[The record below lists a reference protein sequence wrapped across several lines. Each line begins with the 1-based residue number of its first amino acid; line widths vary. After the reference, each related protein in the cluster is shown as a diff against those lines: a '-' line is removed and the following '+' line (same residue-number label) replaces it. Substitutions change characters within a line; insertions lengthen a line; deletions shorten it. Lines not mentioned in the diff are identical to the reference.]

1 MYSWG
6 TGGLRPFLKKL
17 EESGQLVRIK
27 QPVSAY
33 LEIPTIIQKV
43 VSTQG
48 PALLFENVEG
58 SRFPVVANLFGNS
71 ERLRLALGGEPQQ
84 LGETLVATVE
94 QLKNPTLTQLW
105 QSRKAA
111 LRLWQ
116 MRPRR
121 VKSGPVLEVAT
132 TPNLNQLPLLTCWPG
147 DAERFFTLATT
158 LTKHPVTSER
168 NLGLYRLQYQSP
180 QQTGMHWQIHRGGGF
195 HYWKAEQR
203 GEDLPVTVV
212 LGGSVSLLFSA
223 AAPLPENMDEILLAG
238 LLQGHGIPL
247 ITQND
252 PRQPEIV
259 ADAEIVLVGKVPAGR
274 RQPEGPFGD
283 HFGHY
288 SQAADFP
295 VFQIEKMYHRKD
307 AIFPATVVGKPP
319 QEDWWW
325 GNALQAMMIP
335 LLRLVKPEVIDLWAY
350 PETGFHGLAVLATQQ
365 RYEKEGI
372 RSALGLLGEG
382 QMSLT
387 KCLIIVDSDC
397 PVRSF
402 EEVCRQIHLHFDP
415 TQDLIILPGTP
426 YDTLDFTSQ
435 KMNLGSKMI
444 IDASAGSPHFDRP
457 SLNRPLLQRFFTQY
471 QLQWYLWKPSIVA
484 IQVPK
489 TQNGRT
495 LAQALLQARELEG
508 LSLIVLVSED
518 IPLEDPILFLWGWFT
533 RFEPARDLYFKN
545 KTFVDAVP
553 RYEGPIIFD
562 ATWKVGYPAPLELDP
577 DVDKKVTQRWKSYG
591 IPDSIPSR

>member
-1 MYSWG
+1 MRFD
-6 TGGLRPFLKKL
+6 GLRPFLKKL
-17 EESGQLVRIK
+17 EEHGQLVRVQ
-27 QPVSAY
+27 QPVSPY
-33 LEIPTIIQKV
+33 LEIPTIIQRV
-43 VSTQG
+43 VRAQG
-48 PALLFENVEG
+48 PALLFEKVEG
-58 SRFPVVANLFGNS
+58 SPFPVVSNLFGNS

-84 LGETLVATVE
+84 LGETLVSTVE
-94 QLKNPTLTQLW
+94 QLKNPTLSKLW

-121 VKSGPVLEVAT
+121 VKKGPVLEVAT
-132 TPNLNQLPLLTCWPG
+132 VPNLNQLPILTCWPG

-158 LTKHPVTSER
+158 MTKHPVTGER

-195 HYWKAEQR
+195 HYWLAEQR
-203 GEDLPVTVV
+203 DEDLPVTVT
-212 LGGSVSLLFSA
+212 LGGSASLIFSA

-238 LLQGHGIPL
+238 LLQGQGIPV
-247 ITQND
+247 ISQEHSHH
-252 PRQPEIV
+252 PEII
-259 ADAEIVLVGKVPAGR
+259 ADAEIVLVGKIPAKV
-274 RQPEGPFGD
+274 RQQEGPFGD

-288 SQAADFP
+288 SHVADFP

-325 GNALQAMMIP
+325 GNALQAMMVP
-335 LLRLVKPEVIDLWAY
+335 LLRLVKPEIVDLWTY
-350 PETGFHGLAVLATQQ
+350 PETGFHGLGVLATQQ
-365 RYEKEGI
+365 RYAKEGI
-372 RSALGLLGEG
+372 RSAMGLLGEG

-387 KCLIIVDSDC
+387 KCLVIVDADC
-397 PVRSF
+397 PVHSL
-402 EEVCRQIHLHFDP
+402 EEVFQQIHRYFDP
-415 TQDLIILPGTP
+415 TQDLIIIPGTP
-426 YDTLDFTSQ
+426 YDTLDFTSR

-444 IDASAGSPHFDRP
+444 IDASSGTRPSDRP
-457 SLNRPLLQRFFTQY
+457 ATNRPLLQRFSNQY

-489 TQNGRT
+489 SQNGQT
-495 LAQALLQARELEG
+495 LAQALLQTRELDG

-518 IPLEDPILFLWGWFT
+518 VPIDDPVLFLWGWFT

-545 KTFVDAVP
+545 KTFTDAVP
-553 RYEGPIIFD
+553 RYEGPVVFD
-562 ATWKVGYPAPLELDP
+562 ATWKPGYPAPLELDP
-577 DVDKKVTQRWKSYG
+577 DVERNVEQKWQSYG
-591 IPDSIPSR
+591 IPN